1 MVSSVRQVFACIV
14 LLLGSAACIAAQTAT
29 QKVATASIS
38 GKVTIKNKPAVG
50 VTILATDT
58 RVFGNPIPR
67 PYRART
73 DQTGSYRITNLAA
86 GTYEVSAATLSL
98 VPTNQPSIVVSEG
111 DEIEDVNLALV
122 PGGVITGK
130 ITDSEGEPIIG
141 IQVNLMLDTEQ
152 LPNPL
157 GQRLLNR
164 LYSTGN
170 STDDRGIYRVFGLPA
185 GKYRVSVGQS
195 GSGPTTSREYYKLT
209 FYPSVTDAAKAAV
222 IEVTEGSETD
232 HVDIVITNRAKTFR
246 VAGRVIDGETARPVT
261 NLRYGWG
268 QRYSDGQGA
277 GSSTSI
283 SGEVTGTDGG
293 FRLGN
298 VTPGKYTVFTIPP
311 DGSDMLA
318 GSVTF
323 DVVDRDLT
331 DLLIKTT
338 KGSSLSGVVVLEN
351 NESAP
356 AVLSNLRIYTSI
368 ANRSMEFAQPPASAV
383 APDGTFNITGLRSGP
398 IILSIHSPNDTRRN
412 FSVVR
417 VERNGIPTPEIDVK
431 EREHVAGI
439 RVVVKYVKLTGAIR
453 GQVKV
458 AEGELPPVS
467 RLSLML
473 WPLDENL
480 QLKRMSSLDRPQLD
494 ARGRFVVE
502 GLPAGVY
509 RLTVHVMA
517 SEPTVGRNMIVNET
531 TEQVTV
537 TDDTT
542 TEVTLTLKPRS
553 NPN

>member
-1 MVSSVRQVFACIV
+1 LVSSTRQLFVCIV
-14 LLLGSAACIAAQTAT
+14 LALGSAVCIQAQTTA
-29 QKVATASIS
+29 QKVASASIS

-50 VTILATDT
+50 VTVLATDSS
-58 RVFGNPIPR
+58 FSSNPMLR
-67 PYRART
+67 PHRART
-73 DQTGSYRITNLAA
+73 DQTGSYRITNLPA
-86 GTYEVSAATLSL
+86 GTYEVSPATLSL

-111 DEIEDVNLALV
+111 DEIEDVNLSLV

-130 ITDSEGEPIIG
+130 ITDAEGEPIIG
-141 IQVNLMLDTEQ
+141 MQVNLTPNTEQ
-152 LPNPL
+152 FPNAL
-157 GQRLLNR
+157 TSTLLNR
-164 LYSTGN
+164 LFSTVNG
-170 STDDRGIYRVFGLPA
+170 TDDRGIYRIFGLPP
-185 GKYRVSVGQS
+185 GKYKVSVGQS
-195 GSGPTTSREYYKLT
+195 GSGPAMSREYYKLT
-209 FYPSVTDAAKAAV
+209 FYPSVTDAAKATV

-232 HVDIVITNRAKTFR
+232 HVDIVVNSRAKTFS
-246 VAGRVIDGETARPVT
+246 VAGRVIDGETARPMANVK
-261 NLRYGWG
+261 YGWG

-277 GSSTSI
+277 SSSSSI

-293 FRLGN
+293 FRLAN
-298 VTPGKYTVFTIPP
+298 LRPGKYTVFTVPP

-356 AVLSNLRIYTSI
+356 TVLSSLRVYASI
-368 ANRSMEFAQPPASAV
+368 ANRSAEFTQTPASAV
-383 APDGTFNITGLRSGP
+383 AANGTFNIIGLRSGP
-398 IILSIHSPNDTRRN
+398 TILDVQSPEDSHKN
-412 FSVVR
+412 FSIVR
-417 VERNGIPTPEIDVK
+417 VERNGIPQPQIDVK

-453 GQVKV
+453 GQVK
-458 AEGELPPVS
+458 GELPPVS
-467 RLSLML
+467 RLSLWL

-480 QLKRMSSLDRPQLD
+480 QPKRTSSIPRPELD
-494 ARGRFVVE
+494 ARGRFFVA

-509 RLTVHVMA
+509 QLSVHVTA
-517 SEPTVGRNMIVNET
+517 SEPIVGRNMIINET

-537 TDDTT
+537 TEDTT
-542 TEVTLTLKPRS
+542 TEITLTLKPRS